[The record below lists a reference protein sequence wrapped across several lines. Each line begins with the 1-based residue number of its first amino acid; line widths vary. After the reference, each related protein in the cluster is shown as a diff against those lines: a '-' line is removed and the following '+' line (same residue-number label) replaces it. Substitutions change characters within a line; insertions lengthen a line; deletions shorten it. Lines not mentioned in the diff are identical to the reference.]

1 MLIFLILQCIICENP
16 SLLVE
21 STELGE
27 LSTFKE
33 LVKLQERVRMRNL
46 VHNIVC
52 DEDGDHCRLS
62 SRKHK
67 RFSCTDCKEKERIFR
82 EVLLKKFH
90 DEGIESVNFIQWDF
104 NYGRQREAHEMD
116 IKSFVDKFLED
127 MNLYMFPPTLVPV
140 EISYVIVM
148 CVGGYKDFAG
158 KPFAKLARLT
168 ICSNSIP
175 DLVLKEGCEITCS
188 FC

>member
-1 MLIFLILQCIICENP
+1 MQ
-16 SLLVE
+16 
-21 STELGE
+21 
-27 LSTFKE
+27 
-33 LVKLQERVRMRNL
+33 NL

-116 IKSFVDKFLED
+116 IKPFVDKFLED
-127 MNLYMFPPTLVPV
+127 MNLYKSHNYMTNKQFNKFENLKTQLPKG
-140 EISYVIVM
+140 EAVIWM
-148 CVGGYKDFAG
+148 DYAG
-158 KPFAKLARLT
+158 RLP
-168 ICSNSIP
+168 IH
-175 DLVLKEGCEITCS
+175 
-188 FC
+188 F

>member
-33 LVKLQERVRMRNL
+33 LVKPQEQVRMRNL

-116 IKSFVDKFLED
+116 IKPFVDKFLED
-127 MNLYMFPPTLVPV
+127 MNLYKSHNYMTNKQFNKFENLKTQLPKG
-140 EISYVIVM
+140 EAVIWM
-148 CVGGYKDFAG
+148 DYAG
-158 KPFAKLARLT
+158 RL
-168 ICSNSIP
+168 P
-175 DLVLKEGCEITCS
+175 MYL
-188 FC
+188 